1 MKLYKVK
8 VNGKTYEVE
17 VESVTEVTTL
27 HETKKETLILDDK
40 VKVLA
45 PIQGTILKSNVK
57 VGTEVQKGSVLLVL
71 ESMKLENDILAPVTG
86 YVSQVFVNV
95 GQKVELNQL
104 MLIIG

>member
-17 VESVTEVTTL
+17 VESITEVESTP
-27 HETKKETLILDDK
+27 EIKKEAPLNDGKI
-40 VKVLA
+40 KVLA
-45 PIQGTILKSNVK
+45 PIQGTVLKSNVK

-86 YVSQVFVNV
+86 YVSQVFIAV